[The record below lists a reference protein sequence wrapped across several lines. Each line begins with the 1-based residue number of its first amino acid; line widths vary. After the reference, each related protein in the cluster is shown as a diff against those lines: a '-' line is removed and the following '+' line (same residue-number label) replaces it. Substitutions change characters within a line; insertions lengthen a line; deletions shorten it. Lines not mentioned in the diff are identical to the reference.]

1 MTSLLSP
8 LLPSGRTGRPVSV
21 EVALA
26 ADPALIGRVTC
37 DGNVV
42 VIGGLAGGPCP
53 TSLKKREGWELHVG
67 LRVQAELGP
76 VVAAG
81 IIVRWADAH
90 A

>member
-1 MTSLLSP
+1 M
-8 LLPSGRTGRPVSV
+8 SGRTGRPVSV
-21 EVALA
+21 AAALA

-42 VIGGLAGGPCP
+42 VIGPNGGPCP
-53 TSLKKREGWELHVG
+53 TSLKERERWELHVR

-81 IIVRWADAH
+81 IMVRWADAN